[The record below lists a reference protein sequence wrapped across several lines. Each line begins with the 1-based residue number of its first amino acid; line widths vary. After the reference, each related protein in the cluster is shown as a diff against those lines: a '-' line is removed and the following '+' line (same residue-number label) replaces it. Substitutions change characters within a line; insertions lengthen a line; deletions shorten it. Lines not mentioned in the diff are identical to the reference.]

1 MRKLFNY
8 LFLVPLAIVLILLSV
23 ANRQMVRFSLDPLNS
38 EIPALSLTLPL
49 FVFLFLTL
57 VFGML
62 IGGFLVWLSQGKHR
76 KALREKTSEASK
88 LKHEQEAKGSKDVK
102 NRPEIAPGLPVASRN

>member
-8 LFLVPLAIVLILLSV
+8 LFLVPLAIILILLSV
-23 ANRQMVRFSLDPLNS
+23 ANRQLVRFSLDPLNS

-49 FVFLFLTL
+49 FVFLFLAL

-76 KALREKTSEASK
+76 KALREKTSEASR
-88 LKHEQEAKGSKDVK
+88 LNHGQEANAGQDAT